1 MTDRQLR
8 FGVSGLGRGFMLM
21 LPTLITHPRAS
32 LVAATDP
39 RAEARARFE
48 TDFKGRAYDDFQGL
62 CEDPNVEVIYIAS
75 PHQFHAE
82 QVVAAAR
89 ARKHVLVEKPMALS
103 VADCSRMTTAA
114 RASDVRLI
122 VGPSHGF
129 DAPVALARRLIE
141 SGDHGAVRMIT
152 ALNYTD
158 FVYRPR
164 RPEELDATQGGG
176 VVFGQAAHQ
185 IDVVRAL
192 AGARVRSVRA
202 QVGDWDAR
210 RPTEGAYTAFLTFE
224 RGIVAALT
232 YSGYAFFDSDELC
245 GWIGETGFPR
255 SADDYGEAR
264 KRLPALTES
273 EAALKEV
280 RRYGPAQIGTK
291 APSPPFHEHFG
302 FIVVSCERA
311 DLRVLP
317 HGVMIHGERERTL
330 VSVPAPSVPRAEV
343 IDEVYEAI
351 VNGKPPLHDGDW
363 GTATLA
369 ACIAIRQSSA
379 EDREIILG

>member
-1 MTDRQLR
+1 
-8 FGVSGLGRGFMLM
+8 
-21 LPTLITHPRAS
+21 
-32 LVAATDP
+32 
-39 RAEARARFE
+39 
-48 TDFKGRAYDDFQGL
+48 
-62 CEDPNVEVIYIAS
+62 
-75 PHQFHAE
+75 
-82 QVVAAAR
+82 
-89 ARKHVLVEKPMALS
+89 
-103 VADCSRMTTAA
+103 
-114 RASDVRLI
+114 
-122 VGPSHGF
+122 
-129 DAPVALARRLIE
+129 
-141 SGDHGAVRMIT
+141 T

-176 VVFGQAAHQ
+176 VVFSQAAHQ

-202 QVGDWDAR
+202 QVGDWDGR
-210 RPTEGAYTAFLTFE
+210 RSTEGAYTALLTFE

-245 GWIGETGFPR
+245 GWIGETGYPKN
-255 SADDYGEAR
+255 ADEYGEAR
-264 KRLPALTES
+264 KRLAALTEA
-273 EAALKEV
+273 EAALKEA

-330 VSVPAPSVPRAEV
+330 LSLPAPSVPRAEV

-351 VNGKPPLHDGDW
+351 VNGRPPLHDGDW

-379 EDREIILG
+379 EGREILLG